1 MTPYKV
7 KVFFDIE
14 FKTKPYLNA
23 VEALNGALTS
33 LDAVLMSHD
42 KVFEDWELKN
52 ANVEI
57 QEESSEL
64 GDERMGEEN

>member
-7 KVFFDIE
+7 KAFFDIE

-33 LDAVLMSHD
+33 MDAVLMSHD
-42 KVFEDWELKN
+42 KLFEDWELKN
-52 ANVEI
+52 ANVEL
-57 QEESSEL
+57 QENAPVPEGKRMEES
-64 GDERMGEEN
+64 